1 MISRE
6 CTARE
11 AYSDRSMPRTLENL
25 TQGTAVLCG
34 ETHVGAVLAV
44 YAEGETRSAAI
55 VVVDWSGRAVPVSLP
70 ANEVMTIDERGV
82 VLMNADPAY
91 YASLVDFDASRFPT
105 VHKLS

>member
-6 CTARE
+6 CIARE
-11 AYSDRSMPRTLENL
+11 AYSVRSMPRTLENL

-34 ETHVGAVLAV
+34 ETRVGAVLAV
-44 YAEGETRSAAI
+44 YAEGETRSAALI
-55 VVVDWSGRAVPVSLP
+55 VVDWSGRPAPVSLP

-91 YASLVDFDASRFPT
+91 YGSLVEFDASRFPT
-105 VHKLS
+105 VHKIS